1 MKTKSPFL
9 FIIVLAACAC
19 LCAGCIV
26 VKPEGTG
33 AITSDKPAKSDMPA
47 TSGQQTASPQ
57 TSQTPSDIEIVESF
71 TADINGDNTQEKI
84 SVGLGKGGEILGN
97 EIIVSVS
104 GSEASYNAVIDSG
117 YFESANLTETPNGA
131 PCLVISTGYEGDD
144 YSTVL
149 CSFDGLKPVVSDSV
163 NGKTI
168 EVSYSS
174 ITVDGYVDALGT
186 WFFTC
191 LYDITDDFKFEA
203 ATDMMIDM
211 TDRDPLVTK
220 ASIPVEILEGGEYFP
235 GTIDPGTKVYPAA
248 TDGASFVFFR
258 LDDGTEGKIIFTRDG
273 YESFIGGV
281 SENDCFESV
290 PYAG

>member
-1 MKTKSPFL
+1 MKTKSLLL
-9 FIIVLAACAC
+9 FIIVLAACVC

-57 TSQTPSDIEIVESF
+57 TSGPSDIEIVASF

-104 GSEASYNAVIDSG
+104 GSEASYNAVVDSG

-163 NGKTI
+163 NGKAI
-168 EVSYSS
+168 EVSYTS

-235 GTIDPGTKVYPAA
+235 GTIDPGTKIYPAA

-290 PYAG
+290 PYVG